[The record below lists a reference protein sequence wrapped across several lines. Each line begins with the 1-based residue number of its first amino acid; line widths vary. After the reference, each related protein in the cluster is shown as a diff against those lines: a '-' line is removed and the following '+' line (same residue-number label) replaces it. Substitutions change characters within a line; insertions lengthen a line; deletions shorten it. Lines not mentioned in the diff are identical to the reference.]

1 MITKQF
7 LETYPLLRKYPVT
20 FDKPSYSQFGTRGT
34 IYDLPKPA
42 LNLFCKNCRGLQTFN
57 MENDFEH
64 FSLKTNMPLSS
75 PVGKI
80 LEMRYLCASCGQYRY
95 IFYIEF
101 GVDRKPKEDA
111 QTFSGWIRKI
121 GQSPPWE
128 IDIDR
133 TLERALGN
141 DKELYKKGLVCESQ
155 SYGIGSYA
163 YFRRITENII
173 DELLNSISD
182 LIDEK
187 DKKQYEQALEKVKK
201 TRITEEKIELVQDL
215 LPLSLQ
221 PNGLNPLKLLYSA
234 LSDGIHNKSDEECLE
249 LADTIK
255 TVLIYLLEEIKNRGN
270 RTKQFSEKMKKLLK
284 QKQT

>member
-20 FDKPSYSQFGTRGT
+20 FDKLSHSQFGTKGA
-34 IYDLPKPA
+34 IYNLPKPA
-42 LNLFCKNCRGLQTFN
+42 LNLFCKNCQGLQTFN

-64 FSLKTNMPLSS
+64 FSSNAPLRES
-75 PVGKI
+75 PLDKI

-95 IFYIEF
+95 TFYIEF
-101 GVDRKPKEDA
+101 GVDRTPKEDA
-111 QTFSGWIRKI
+111 RTFSGWIRKI

-133 TLERALGN
+133 TLERTLCDN
-141 DKELYKKGLVCESQ
+141 KELYKKGLVCESQ

-173 DELLNSISD
+173 DELLNSIFD

-201 TRITEEKIELVQDL
+201 TRVTEEKIELVQDL

-221 PNGLNPLKLLYSA
+221 PNGLNPLKSLHSA

-255 TVLIYLLEEIKNRGN
+255 TVLTYLLEEIKNRGA
-270 RTKQFSEKMKKLLK
+270 RAKQFSEKMKKLLK
-284 QKQT
+284 QKQA

>member
-20 FDKPSYSQFGTRGT
+20 FDKLSYSQWGTKGA
-34 IYDLPKPA
+34 ICNLPKPA
-42 LNLFCKNCRGLQTFN
+42 LNLFCKKCQSMQTFN
-57 MENDFEH
+57 MENDYEH
-64 FSLKTNMPLSS
+64 FTVQSVNRES

-80 LEMRYLCASCGQYRY
+80 FEMRYLCASCNDFRY

-101 GVDRKPKEDA
+101 CIDKEPDEDSRN
-111 QTFSGWIRKI
+111 FPGWVRKI
-121 GQSPPWE
+121 GQFPPWE
-128 IDIDR
+128 IDIDKN
-133 TLERALGN
+133 LEKDLGK
-141 DKELYKKGLVCESQ
+141 DAGLYKKGLICESQ
-155 SYGIGSYA
+155 SYGIGSYS
-163 YFRRITENII
+163 YFRRVTSNII

-187 DKKQYEQALEKVKK
+187 VKKQYEQALEKVKK
-201 TRITEEKIELVQDL
+201 TRVTEEKIELVQDL

-221 PNGLNPLKLLYSA
+221 PNGVNPLKSLHSA

-255 TVLIYLLEEIKNRGN
+255 TVLTYLLEEIKNRGD
-270 RTKQFSEKMKKLLK
+270 RAKQFSDKMKKLLE
-284 QKQT
+284 QK